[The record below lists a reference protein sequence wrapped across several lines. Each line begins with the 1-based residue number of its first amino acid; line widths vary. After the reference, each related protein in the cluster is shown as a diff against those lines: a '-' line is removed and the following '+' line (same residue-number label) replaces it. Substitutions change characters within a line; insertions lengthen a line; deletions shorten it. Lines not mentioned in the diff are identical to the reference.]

1 MTKLTETNALF
12 SYSERVQAS
21 AESFLRLKDKFSSIG
36 ALELGT
42 DIASEWQVER
52 LDMDEKV
59 WDLKRDKEKE
69 SLEWHKENGLSTL
82 YFKV

>member
-1 MTKLTETNALF
+1 MDNLTETNALF

-21 AESFLRLKDKFSSIG
+21 AESFLMLKDKFSSIG

-42 DIASEWQVER
+42 DIAFEWQVKR

-59 WDLKRDKEKE
+59 WDLKREK
-69 SLEWHKENGLSTL
+69 K
-82 YFKV
+82 KKKA